1 MPDATASPLHGASG
15 DLAAPLLEPPSETT
29 QTKRTAG
36 VRRILQQSRPEW
48 PAMAAATLCLVL
60 AVLGQA
66 VMPLLFGRMVDATA
80 DAGGSRDAR
89 LRRYSAA
96 CAELACV
103 VGVSLFFTAVRA
115 YVFNSA
121 GAKVVARLRVLLFG
135 RMLAQETAWFDA
147 RETGDLLSRLASD
160 TQKIQAAATETV
172 SLALRSAISAL
183 VSFALLFLTSWR
195 LACLATAVVPFLIG
209 ATFLA
214 MRVVKRLAKESQAAL
229 ARAGAVA
236 QEGLANQRVVRSFGA
251 EGFEVGRY
259 AHAVGDPDAAE
270 RPAKDSSLA
279 LGLRQAGVQAAFI
292 TTTAALGYASVLG
305 VWYYG
310 GLLVVRGQ
318 MTTGDLVAFATVWKS
333 TSELVTAMA
342 WGA

>member
-1 MPDATASPLHGASG
+1 MLPAALQRLPDATMPDATASPLQGTSG
-15 DLAAPLLEPPSETT
+15 DDLSAPLLAPTDAATAPDGTDAPPSETT
-29 QTKRTAG
+29 QTKRAAG

-147 RETGDLLSRLASD
+147 RETGDLLCGN
-160 TQKIQAAATETV
+160 QPV
-172 SLALRSAISAL
+172 
-183 VSFALLFLTSWR
+183 
-195 LACLATAVVPFLIG
+195 C
-209 ATFLA
+209 
-214 MRVVKRLAKESQAAL
+214 RVLY
-229 ARAGAVA
+229 RAGVA
-236 QEGLANQRVVRSFGA
+236 S
-251 EGFEVGRY
+251 
-259 AHAVGDPDAAE
+259 
-270 RPAKDSSLA
+270 
-279 LGLRQAGVQAAFI
+279 
-292 TTTAALGYASVLG
+292 
-305 VWYYG
+305 
-310 GLLVVRGQ
+310 
-318 MTTGDLVAFATVWKS
+318 
-333 TSELVTAMA
+333 MA
-342 WGA
+342 WRTTR

>member
-135 RMLAQETAWFDA
+135 RMLAQETAWFDK
-147 RETGDLLSRLASD
+147 RETGDLLS
-160 TQKIQAAATETV
+160 
-172 SLALRSAISAL
+172 
-183 VSFALLFLTSWR
+183 
-195 LACLATAVVPFLIG
+195 P
-209 ATFLA
+209 
-214 MRVVKRLAKESQAAL
+214 
-229 ARAGAVA
+229 
-236 QEGLANQRVVRSFGA
+236 
-251 EGFEVGRY
+251 
-259 AHAVGDPDAAE
+259 
-270 RPAKDSSLA
+270 
-279 LGLRQAGVQAAFI
+279 
-292 TTTAALGYASVLG
+292 
-305 VWYYG
+305 
-310 GLLVVRGQ
+310 
-318 MTTGDLVAFATVWKS
+318 VWKS
-333 TSELVTAMA
+333 TSVSGVRVDGVEDAAMIQHDRA
-342 WGA
+342 VKF

>member
-1 MPDATASPLHGASG
+1 MHS
-15 DLAAPLLEPPSETT
+15 T
-29 QTKRTAG
+29 Q
-36 VRRILQQSRPEW
+36 
-48 PAMAAATLCLVL
+48 
-60 AVLGQA
+60 
-66 VMPLLFGRMVDATA
+66 
-80 DAGGSRDAR
+80 
-89 LRRYSAA
+89 
-96 CAELACV
+96 
-103 VGVSLFFTAVRA
+103 VSLFFTAVRA

-160 TQKIQAAATETV
+160 TQKLQAAATETV

-236 QEGLANQRVVRSFGA
+236 QEGLANQRVARSMSLLEDQSLGMAGSRSMTAKISTDAPTASTTEAPVCARTDSDAVIVRSSITNLCGNQISGA
-251 EGFEVGRY
+251 PRNRRNQIHSSISTRWRRDEVARRHLA
-259 AHAVGDPDAAE
+259 AHH
-270 RPAKDSSLA
+270 
-279 LGLRQAGVQAAFI
+279 
-292 TTTAALGYASVLG
+292 
-305 VWYYG
+305 
-310 GLLVVRGQ
+310 
-318 MTTGDLVAFATVWKS
+318 
-333 TSELVTAMA
+333 
-342 WGA
+342 

>member
-1 MPDATASPLHGASG
+1 MAVRSLTDRFSQHGRVVAEKG
-15 DLAAPLLEPPSETT
+15 LSEESFTC
-29 QTKRTAG
+29 R
-36 VRRILQQSRPEW
+36 
-48 PAMAAATLCLVL
+48 
-60 AVLGQA
+60 
-66 VMPLLFGRMVDATA
+66 
-80 DAGGSRDAR
+80 
-89 LRRYSAA
+89 
-96 CAELACV
+96 
-103 VGVSLFFTAVRA
+103 FFTAVRA

-195 LACLATAVVPFLIG
+195 LAGLATAVVPFLIG

-259 AHAVGDPDAAE
+259 AHAVGGPRRGRAAGE
-270 RPAKDSSLA
+270 GLEPGARAAAGGRAGGVHHDDGGS
-279 LGLRQAGVQAAFI
+279 GLRVGAGR
-292 TTTAALGYASVLG
+292 LVLLEG
-305 VWYYG
+305 V
-310 GLLVVRGQ
+310 VVRGQ
-318 MTTGDLVAFATVWKS
+318 MTTGVPRRVASTVWKS
-333 TSELVTAMA
+333 GRICHYRRWLARRR
-342 WGA
+342 GQI

>member
-1 MPDATASPLHGASG
+1 MPDATASPLQGTSG
-15 DLAAPLLEPPSETT
+15 DDLSAPLLEPPSETT

-66 VMPLLFGRMVDATA
+66 VMPLLFGRMVDATS
-80 DAGGSRDAR
+80 DTSGSRDAR

-147 RETGDLLSRLASD
+147 RETGDLLCGN
-160 TQKIQAAATETV
+160 QPV
-172 SLALRSAISAL
+172 
-183 VSFALLFLTSWR
+183 
-195 LACLATAVVPFLIG
+195 C
-209 ATFLA
+209 
-214 MRVVKRLAKESQAAL
+214 RVRY
-229 ARAGAVA
+229 RAGVA
-236 QEGLANQRVVRSFGA
+236 S
-251 EGFEVGRY
+251 
-259 AHAVGDPDAAE
+259 
-270 RPAKDSSLA
+270 
-279 LGLRQAGVQAAFI
+279 
-292 TTTAALGYASVLG
+292 
-305 VWYYG
+305 
-310 GLLVVRGQ
+310 
-318 MTTGDLVAFATVWKS
+318 
-333 TSELVTAMA
+333 MA
-342 WGA
+342 WRP

>member
-1 MPDATASPLHGASG
+1 MPDATASPLHGTSG

-29 QTKRTAG
+29 QTKRAAG

-66 VMPLLFGRMVDATA
+66 VMPLLFGRMVDATS
-80 DAGGSRDAR
+80 DTSGSRDAR

-147 RETGDLLSRLASD
+147 RETGDLLCGNQPVCRVHAIEQASRRWRRGLRDDSARTRRKILIS
-160 TQKIQAAATETV
+160 TQ
-172 SLALRSAISAL
+172 AIS
-183 VSFALLFLTSWR
+183 
-195 LACLATAVVPFLIG
+195 
-209 ATFLA
+209 
-214 MRVVKRLAKESQAAL
+214 
-229 ARAGAVA
+229 
-236 QEGLANQRVVRSFGA
+236 
-251 EGFEVGRY
+251 
-259 AHAVGDPDAAE
+259 
-270 RPAKDSSLA
+270 
-279 LGLRQAGVQAAFI
+279 
-292 TTTAALGYASVLG
+292 
-305 VWYYG
+305 
-310 GLLVVRGQ
+310 
-318 MTTGDLVAFATVWKS
+318 
-333 TSELVTAMA
+333 
-342 WGA
+342 